1 MLHLPRWRIIAE
13 MRDLLA
19 GAKIPGRK
27 ARYLRLELKSAKPE
41 TLHLRQVEV
50 CGRSKKSAM
59 HTRSTRTKAHPN
71 KITRALDSISP
82 YVILD
87 SLFWNEG
94 I

>member
-1 MLHLPRWRIIAE
+1 MI
-13 MRDLLA
+13 
-19 GAKIPGRK
+19 
-27 ARYLRLELKSAKPE
+27 
-41 TLHLRQVEV
+41 
-50 CGRSKKSAM
+50 KKSTLAILSCLLILCLASCKKAPDQAVANSSEKKAPAKAAAPANPAAPKAAM

>member
-1 MLHLPRWRIIAE
+1 MKHSVSF
-13 MRDLLA
+13 LLA
-19 GAKIPGRK
+19 VALAGSLVSCKKAPEQAAANSSEKKAPAKAAAPANPAAPK
-27 ARYLRLELKSAKPE
+27 A
-41 TLHLRQVEV
+41 
-50 CGRSKKSAM
+50 AM